1 MLQAAI
7 MALSELLGP
16 AALLAEDI
24 LDFLEPILWPI
35 QAVAAA
41 LEGRPIHLAAAV
53 AVVAVDMA
61 LAPMVGPPG

>member
-24 LDFLEPILWPI
+24 LDFLEPIL
-35 QAVAAA
+35 
-41 LEGRPIHLAAAV
+41 
-53 AVVAVDMA
+53 
-61 LAPMVGPPG
+61 